1 MSNGKRYEVIEEK
14 SWQTVYIGTEQQ
26 VDAYIENPDHDEVY
40 IIREVKDYAEANQ
53 AIVDNHSVL

>member
-26 VDAYIENPDHDEVY
+26 VDAYIENPDHDETY